1 MGAGGEA
8 GGREAGLTA
17 ALARFLAQSRWE
29 DVPAA
34 IRHEGKRGILNA
46 LGCILAG
53 RDDPAV
59 AIARKV
65 FPLEDALIDAAAAT
79 AHDYDD
85 THLPTVI
92 HATPP
97 VAAVVLSIARKQKVS
112 GAELLHAFVLG
123 VETSCR
129 MGNAVMPGHYE
140 RGWHITST
148 CGVFGATAA
157 AAKLLRLDQ
166 RRMASALGIAAT
178 QASGLVEVLGSMAR
192 VLNAGFAARNG
203 LAAARLAAG
212 GFEGPRAPI
221 EGLRGFVN
229 VFGGNADLSQLAQ
242 QLGEH
247 WEMRQVAYKPYP
259 SGVVLHALIDACLEH
274 REKLRIAQSIQVHL
288 SPLAVERTDRPEPRN
303 AIEARLSAQHAVAVA
318 LLHGEAG
325 LAQFSDAAAVD
336 REVQALRRRV
346 GVTGDPV
353 STKWRRASAPTGPSS
368 SRPRR
373 DRWMTRGWRPNSRAS
388 QARKPL
394 DFSKPSARSRPWTG
408 SRYPDCRS
416 FRQTARFS
424 GGAACFSS
432 FSVVFVTC

>member
-8 GGREAGLTA
+8 GGREAGLTP

-53 RDDPAV
+53 RDDPAI
-59 AIARKV
+59 AIVRKV

-97 VAAVVLSIARKQKVS
+97 VAAAVLSIARKQKVS

-157 AAKLLRLDQ
+157 AAKLLRLDERQ
-166 RRMASALGIAAT
+166 VASALGIAAT

-203 LAAARLAAG
+203 LAAARLAAA

-229 VFGGNADLSQLAQ
+229 VFGGSADLPQLTQ
-242 QLGEH
+242 RLGER
-247 WEMRQVAYKPYP
+247 WEMERVAYKPYP

-274 REKLRIAQSIQVHL
+274 RERLRIAQSIEVHL
-288 SPLAVERTDRPEPRN
+288 NPLAIERTDRPDPRN
-303 AIEARLSAQHAVAVA
+303 SIEARLSAQHAVAVA

-336 REVQALRRRV
+336 GEVQALRRRIV
-346 GVTGDPV
+346 VAADARLD
-353 STKWRRASAPTGPSS
+353 KMAARIRADGAVIEAPE
-368 SRPRR
+368 SRPMDDARLEAKFAR
-373 DRWMTRGWRPNSRAS
+373 LAGA
-388 QARKPL
+388 QA
-394 DFSKPSARSRPWTG
+394 ARLLEIV
-408 SRYPDCRS
+408 RS
-416 FRQTARFS
+416 METLERVS
-424 GGAACFSS
+424 PP
-432 FSVVFVTC
+432 

>member
-1 MGAGGEA
+1 MGADREA
-8 GGREAGLTA
+8 SGREAGLNPFPTTET
-17 ALARFLAQSRWE
+17 LSRFLAESRWE
-29 DVPAA
+29 GIPAA
-34 IRHEGKRGILNA
+34 IRHEGKRGLLNA

-53 RDDPAV
+53 REDPAV
-59 AIARKV
+59 AIVRRV

-97 VAAVVLSIARKQKVS
+97 VAAAVLSIARKQKVS

-123 VETSCR
+123 VETTCR

-157 AAKLLRLDQ
+157 AAKLLRLDERQ
-166 RRMASALGIAAT
+166 VASALGLAAT
-178 QASGLVEVLGSMAR
+178 QAAGLVEMLGSMAR

-203 LAAARLAAG
+203 LAAARLASE

-229 VFGGNADLSQLAQ
+229 VFGGSADLSQITRR
-242 QLGEH
+242 LGEH
-247 WEMRQVAYKPYP
+247 WEMKQVAYKPYP

-274 REKLRIAQSIQVHL
+274 SEKLRHALETGDGIQVELH
-288 SPLAVERTDRPEPRN
+288 PLAIERTNRPEPRN

-318 LLHGEAG
+318 LLHGDAG
-325 LAQFSDAAAVD
+325 LEQFSDAAALD
-336 REVQALRRRV
+336 PEVQALRRRI
-346 GVTGDPV
+346 GVAAEPSLD
-353 STKWRRASAPTGPSS
+353 KMAARIRLAAASVEAP
-368 SRPRR
+368 
-373 DRWMTRGWRPNSRAS
+373 A
-388 QARKPL
+388 ARTL
-394 DFSKPSARSRPWTG
+394 DDARLEAK
-408 SRYPDCRS
+408 
-416 FRQTARFS
+416 FARL
-424 GGAACFSS
+424 GGAQAARILETIRSLETQQHVS
-432 FSVVFVTC
+432 LL

>member
-1 MGAGGEA
+1 MGAGREA
-8 GGREAGLTA
+8 GGREAGLTS
-17 ALARFLAQSRWE
+17 ALARFLAQSRWQ

-53 RDDPAV
+53 RDDPAI
-59 AIARKV
+59 AIVRKV

-97 VAAVVLSIARKQKVS
+97 VAAAVLSIARKQKVS

-157 AAKLLRLDQ
+157 AAKLLRLDE
-166 RRMASALGIAAT
+166 RRTASALGIAAT

-229 VFGGNADLSQLAQ
+229 VFGGNADLSQLTQ
-242 QLGEH
+242 RLGEH
-247 WEMRQVAYKPYP
+247 WEMKQVAYKPYP

-274 REKLRIAQSIQVHL
+274 REKLRLAQSIQVHL

-336 REVQALRRRV
+336 GEVQAMRRRI
-346 GVTGDPV
+346 GVAADP
-353 STKWRRASAPTGPSS
+353 SLDKMAARIRADGAAIEAP
-368 SRPRR
+368 
-373 DRWMTRGWRPNSRAS
+373 AS
-388 QARKPL
+388 QPMDDARLEAKFARLAGAQAARILETLRSLETL
-394 DFSKPSARSRPWTG
+394 DRVSLP
-408 SRYPDCRS
+408 
-416 FRQTARFS
+416 
-424 GGAACFSS
+424 
-432 FSVVFVTC
+432 

>member
-8 GGREAGLTA
+8 GGREAGLTP
-17 ALARFLAQSRWE
+17 ALARFLVQSRWE
-29 DVPAA
+29 HVPAT

-53 RDDPAV
+53 RDDPAI
-59 AIARKV
+59 AIVRKV

-157 AAKLLRLDQ
+157 AAKLLRLDERQ
-166 RRMASALGIAAT
+166 VASALGIAAT

-203 LAAARLAAG
+203 LAAARLAAE

-229 VFGGNADLSQLAQ
+229 VFGGSADLLQLTQ
-242 QLGEH
+242 RLGER
-247 WEMRQVAYKPYP
+247 WEMERVAYKPYP

-274 REKLRIAQSIQVHL
+274 REKLRIAQSIEVHL
-288 SPLAVERTDRPEPRN
+288 NPLAIERTDRPDPRN
-303 AIEARLSAQHAVAVA
+303 SIEARLSAQHAVAVA

-336 REVQALRRRV
+336 GEVQALRRRIV
-346 GVTGDPV
+346 VAVDV
-353 STKWRRASAPTGPSS
+353 RLDKMAARIRADGAVIEAPE
-368 SRPRR
+368 SRPMDDARLEAKFAR
-373 DRWMTRGWRPNSRAS
+373 LAGAQAARLLETVRSMETLDRVSLP
-388 QARKPL
+388 
-394 DFSKPSARSRPWTG
+394 
-408 SRYPDCRS
+408 
-416 FRQTARFS
+416 
-424 GGAACFSS
+424 
-432 FSVVFVTC
+432 

>member
-8 GGREAGLTA
+8 GGREAGLTP

-34 IRHEGKRGILNA
+34 IRHEGRRGILNA

-53 RDDPAV
+53 RDDPAI
-59 AIARKV
+59 AIVRKV

-97 VAAVVLSIARKQKVS
+97 VAAAVLSIARKQKVS

-157 AAKLLRLDQ
+157 AAKLLRLDERQ
-166 RRMASALGIAAT
+166 VASALGIAAT

-203 LAAARLAAG
+203 LAAARLAAA

-229 VFGGNADLSQLAQ
+229 VFGGSADLPQLTQ
-242 QLGEH
+242 RFGER
-247 WEMRQVAYKPYP
+247 WAMERVAYKPYP

-274 REKLRIAQSIQVHL
+274 RERLRIAQSIEVHL
-288 SPLAVERTDRPEPRN
+288 NPLAIERTDRPDPRN
-303 AIEARLSAQHAVAVA
+303 SIEARLSAQHAVAVA

-336 REVQALRRRV
+336 GEVQALRRRIV
-346 GVTGDPV
+346 VAADARLD
-353 STKWRRASAPTGPSS
+353 KMAARIRADGAVIEAPE
-368 SRPRR
+368 SRPMDDARLEAKFAR
-373 DRWMTRGWRPNSRAS
+373 LAGA
-388 QARKPL
+388 QA
-394 DFSKPSARSRPWTG
+394 ARLLEIV
-408 SRYPDCRS
+408 RS
-416 FRQTARFS
+416 METLERVS
-424 GGAACFSS
+424 PP
-432 FSVVFVTC
+432 

>member
-8 GGREAGLTA
+8 GGREAGLTP

-34 IRHEGKRGILNA
+34 IRHEGRRGILNA

-53 RDDPAV
+53 RDDPAI
-59 AIARKV
+59 AIVRKV

-97 VAAVVLSIARKQKVS
+97 VAAAVLSIARKQKVS

-157 AAKLLRLDQ
+157 AAKLLRLDERQ
-166 RRMASALGIAAT
+166 VASALGIAAT

-203 LAAARLAAG
+203 LAAARLAAA

-229 VFGGNADLSQLAQ
+229 VFGGSADLPQLTQ
-242 QLGEH
+242 RFGER
-247 WEMRQVAYKPYP
+247 WAMERVAYKPYP

-274 REKLRIAQSIQVHL
+274 RERLRIAQSIEVHL
-288 SPLAVERTDRPEPRN
+288 NPLAIERTDRPDPRN
-303 AIEARLSAQHAVAVA
+303 SIEARLSAQHAVAVA

-336 REVQALRRRV
+336 GEVQALRRRIV
-346 GVTGDPV
+346 VAADARLD
-353 STKWRRASAPTGPSS
+353 KMAARIRADGAVIEAPE
-368 SRPRR
+368 SRPMDDARLEAKFAR
-373 DRWMTRGWRPNSRAS
+373 LAGA
-388 QARKPL
+388 QA
-394 DFSKPSARSRPWTG
+394 ARLLEIV
-408 SRYPDCRS
+408 RS
-416 FRQTARFS
+416 METLERVS
-424 GGAACFSS
+424 LP
-432 FSVVFVTC
+432 

>member
-8 GGREAGLTA
+8 GGREAGLTSV
-17 ALARFLAQSRWE
+17 LARFLARSGWDDLPE
-29 DVPAA
+29 A
-34 IRHEGKRGILNA
+34 IRHEGKRGLLNA

-59 AIARKV
+59 EIVRRV

-97 VAAVVLSIARKQKVS
+97 VAAAVLSIARKQKVS

-123 VETSCR
+123 VETTCR

-140 RGWHITST
+140 HGWHITST

-157 AAKLLRLDQ
+157 AAKLLRLDERQ
-166 RRMASALGIAAT
+166 AASALGIAAT
-178 QASGLVEVLGSMAR
+178 QAAGLVEVLGTMAR

-203 LAAARLAAG
+203 IGAARLAG
-212 GFEGPRAPI
+212 EGFEGPRAPI
-221 EGLRGFVN
+221 EGLRGFVK
-229 VFGGNADLSQLAQ
+229 VFGGNAELSRLTDR
-242 QLGEH
+242 LGEH
-247 WEMRQVAYKPYP
+247 WEMKRVAYKPYP

-274 REKLRIAQSIQVHL
+274 RQTLKRALKNGRSVQVQLH
-288 SPLAVERTDRPEPRN
+288 PLAIERTDRPEPRN

-325 LAQFSDAAAVD
+325 LAQFSDTAALD
-336 REVQALRRRV
+336 PEVQALRRRIV
-346 GVTGDPV
+346 VAPD
-353 STKWRRASAPTGPSS
+353 SSLDKMAARIRADAAIIEAPA
-368 SRPRR
+368 SRPMDDARLEAKFAR
-373 DRWMTRGWRPNSRAS
+373 LAGA
-388 QARKPL
+388 QAPRL
-394 DFSKPSARSRPWTG
+394 LETVRSLEARERVSLP
-408 SRYPDCRS
+408 
-416 FRQTARFS
+416 
-424 GGAACFSS
+424 
-432 FSVVFVTC
+432 